1 MKRSYFLILLA
12 FLTLVMKAP
21 CASNDDAENQLKQW
35 VNQVTAITS
44 SSKERESLRNNV
56 RPILEHIINFQSMT
70 RRAIGPGWRQFTPDQ
85 QKEAIRLFTTLIIR
99 TYTAKFTPGEIPSVT
114 FKGVTSPTPGRVEV
128 STTALYKGTPG
139 RVEVST
145 TALYKGSSYDAIYR
159 MEQSNGWLITDIVVE
174 GVSIVA
180 NYRSQFES
188 EFQQG
193 GAAEV
198 LKSLNLSVNTKQ

>member
-1 MKRSYFLILLA
+1 
-12 FLTLVMKAP
+12 
-21 CASNDDAENQLKQW
+21 
-35 VNQVTAITS
+35 
-44 SSKERESLRNNV
+44 
-56 RPILEHIINFQSMT
+56 MT

-114 FKGVTSPTPGRVEV
+114 FKGVTSP
-128 STTALYKGTPG
+128 TPG

>member
-1 MKRSYFLILLA
+1 MKRSYLLILFA

-21 CASNDDAENQLKQW
+21 CAANDDAENQLKQW

-85 QKEAIRLFTTLIIR
+85 QKEAIRFFTTLIIR

-114 FKGVTSPTPGRVEV
+114 FKGVTSP
-128 STTALYKGTPG
+128 TPG

>member
-1 MKRSYFLILLA
+1 MKRSYFLLLLA
-12 FLTLVMKAP
+12 FLTLVIKAP
-21 CASNDDAENQLKQW
+21 CASNDDAQNQLKQW
-35 VNQVTAITS
+35 VNQVTGITS
-44 SSKERESLRNNV
+44 RSKDRESLRNNV
-56 RPILEHIINFQSMT
+56 RPVLEHIINFESMT
-70 RRAIGPGWRQFTPDQ
+70 RRAIGPGWRQFTPAQ

-99 TYTAKFTPGEIPSVT
+99 TYTAKFTPGEIPSVS
-114 FKGVTSPTPGRVEV
+114 FKGVTSP
-128 STTALYKGTPG
+128 TPG

-198 LKSLNLSVNTKQ
+198 LNSLNLSVNTKQ

>member
-1 MKRSYFLILLA
+1 MKKPFLILSLLFA
-12 FLTLVMKAP
+12 FLAGTAF
-21 CASNDDAENQLKQW
+21 ASNEAAENRLKAS
-35 VNQVTAITS
+35 VDQVVKIVKQ
-44 SSKERESLRNNV
+44 SKDRPAFISNV
-56 RPILEHIINFQSMT
+56 KPTLSGILDFQIMT
-70 RRAIGPGWRQFTPDQ
+70 RRAIGPGWKQFSPQQ
-85 QKEAIRLFTTLIIR
+85 QKEATDLFTTLIIR

-114 FKGVTSPTPGRVEV
+114 FKGVTSP
-128 STTALYKGTPG
+128 TPG

>member
-21 CASNDDAENQLKQW
+21 CAANDDAENQLKQW

-128 STTALYKGTPG
+128 STTALYKG
-139 RVEVST
+139 
-145 TALYKGSSYDAIYR
+145 SSYDAIYR

>member
-128 STTALYKGTPG
+128 STTALYKG
-139 RVEVST
+139 
-145 TALYKGSSYDAIYR
+145 SSYDAIYR

>member
-1 MKRSYFLILLA
+1 MKHSHFLLLFA

-21 CASNDDAENQLKQW
+21 CAANDEAENQLKQW
-35 VNQVTAITS
+35 VNQVTGITS
-44 SSKERESLRNNV
+44 RSKDRESLRNNV
-56 RPILEHIINFQSMT
+56 RPVLEHIINFDSMT

-128 STTALYKGTPG
+128 STTALYKG
-139 RVEVST
+139 
-145 TALYKGSSYDAIYR
+145 SSYDAIYR

-193 GAAEV
+193 GVTEV
-198 LKSLNLSVNTKQ
+198 LKSLNLSVHTKQ

>member
-1 MKRSYFLILLA
+1 MKRSYFLLLLA

-21 CASNDDAENQLKQW
+21 CAANDDAENQLKQW

-114 FKGVTSPTPGRVEV
+114 FKGVTST
-128 STTALYKGTPG
+128 TPG

-159 MEQSNGWLITDIVVE
+159 MEQSNEWLITDIVVE

>member
-128 STTALYKGTPG
+128 STTALYKG
-139 RVEVST
+139 
-145 TALYKGSSYDAIYR
+145 SSYDAIYR
-159 MEQSNGWLITDIVVE
+159 LEQSNGWLITDIVVE